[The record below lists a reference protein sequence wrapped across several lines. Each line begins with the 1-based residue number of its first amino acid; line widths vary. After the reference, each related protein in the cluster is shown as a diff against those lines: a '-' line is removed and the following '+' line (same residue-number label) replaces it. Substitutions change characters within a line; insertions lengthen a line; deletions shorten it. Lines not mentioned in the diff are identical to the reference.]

1 MSPTENKNTTTL
13 EHVQVIG
20 SLFSNAPVVEGGASD
35 VELGQAVVQLVEKGA
50 GDKLKLPPA
59 KAGGQLMIVHN
70 KGSDSVKLIIN
81 KNITQTLINS
91 ESVMVVSTDAG
102 ANWVKLDLQ

>member
-1 MSPTENKNTTTL
+1 MSSVSNKHTTTL

-20 SLFSNAPVVEGGASD
+20 SLFSNAPVVKGDTSA
-35 VELGQAVVQLVEKGA
+35 VELGQAVVQLVEKGD
-50 GDKLKLPPA
+50 GLLIKLPPA

-70 KGSDSVKLIIN
+70 KGSEDVKLTIN
-81 KNITQTLINS
+81 DSTEPTLS
-91 ESVMVVSTDAG
+91 QSQSVMVVSTDAG

>member
-1 MSPTENKNTTTL
+1 MSSVSNKHTTTL

-70 KGSDSVKLIIN
+70 KGSDEVKLTIN
-81 KNITQTLINS
+81 KTITQTLTTTQ
-91 ESVMVVSTDAG
+91 SVMVVSTDAG